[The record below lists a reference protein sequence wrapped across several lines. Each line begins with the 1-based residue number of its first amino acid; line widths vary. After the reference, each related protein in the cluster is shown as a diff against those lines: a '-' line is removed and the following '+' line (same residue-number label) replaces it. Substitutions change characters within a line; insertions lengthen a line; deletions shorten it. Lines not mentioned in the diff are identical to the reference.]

1 MALRVGPLLSL
12 LRWLGPWTAERS
24 VPPGV
29 RRTSWILRDGPL
41 AGHRAHVAGETRHPD
56 QPARLEAY
64 EYHPRGKPV
73 GSYLIAPG
81 LHFLGPDD
89 PRLDRF
95 CRVLAA
101 AGFHVVA
108 PFLPAYVDLRV
119 HPSAPD
125 DLEIVARALG
135 DRLLSGRL
143 PTLFSISF
151 GSWPAFEVA
160 ARLGDAVDGV
170 ITFGGYADFDAAVRF
185 SVDGIMRSPQGDVE
199 LARDPLNSPA
209 LFLNILPYLEHGPG
223 STADLESAWR
233 RMVYR
238 TWGRME
244 LKQPGRLEPF
254 ARELAPEV
262 PERHRDLFL
271 IGCGVIPG
279 AAELVE
285 AGLGRARDA
294 LLFANPGLALR
305 RLTCPV
311 VICHGRDD
319 DVIPYGEADK
329 LARVLAP
336 RVPTRM
342 HLTGLY
348 GHTGAGRPDAREA
361 AREAAAL
368 LSIARAMAHG
378 SALRR
383 LLPR

>member
-1 MALRVGPLLSL
+1 MAGRIRPFLSL
-12 LRWLGPWTAERS
+12 LRWLGPWTADSSEPS
-24 VPPGV
+24 GI
-29 RRTSWILRDGPL
+29 RRTSWILREGPL
-41 AGHRAHVAGETRHPD
+41 AGHRAYLAGETHHPD

-64 EYHPRGKPV
+64 EYHPRGEPV
-73 GSYLIAPG
+73 GTYLIAPG

-95 CRVLAA
+95 CRVLAT

-119 HPSAPD
+119 HPAAPD
-125 DLEIVARALG
+125 DLEIVARALCARLAP
-135 DRLLSGRL
+135 DRR

-160 ARLGDAVDGV
+160 ARLGSAVDGV
-170 ITFGGYADFDAAVRF
+170 ITFGGYADFDAAIRF
-185 SVDGIMRSPQGDVE
+185 CVDGIMRSPHGDVK

-209 LFLNILPYLEHGPG
+209 LFLNILPYLEHGGG
-223 STADLESAWR
+223 STVELESAWR

-262 PERHRDLFL
+262 PERHRELFM

-279 AAELVE
+279 AVELVE
-285 AGLGRARDA
+285 SGLSRAHDA

-336 RVPTRM
+336 RVPTRL

-348 GHTGAGRPDAREA
+348 GHTSAGRPDARAA

-368 LSIARAMAHG
+368 LAIARAMAHCG
-378 SALRR
+378 ALHT
-383 LLPR
+383 LFPR